1 MSGRGILENWRTVVG
16 CTVVLSRARTAVDP
30 DAGKKRG
37 GNEVEELADEAGER
51 KRRVDKGS
59 MEIER
64 GIERRRKGGRKRSY
78 LTSLQNGTVTNSD

>member
-1 MSGRGILENWRTVVG
+1 MVG
-16 CTVVLSRARTAVDP
+16 CTVVLSQARTAVDP

-37 GNEVEELADEAGER
+37 GNEVEELADEARER
-51 KRRVDKGS
+51 ERRVDKGS

-64 GIERRRKGGRKRSY
+64 GRGDGRERRRKGGRKRSY

>member
-1 MSGRGILENWRTVVG
+1 MSQ
-16 CTVVLSRARTAVDP
+16 ARTAVDP

-37 GNEVEELADEAGER
+37 GNEVEELADEARER
-51 KRRVDKGS
+51 ERRVDKGS

-64 GIERRRKGGRKRSY
+64 RGRERRRKGGRKRSY

>member
-1 MSGRGILENWRTVVG
+1 MVG

-37 GNEVEELADEAGER
+37 GNEVEELADEARER

-59 MEIER
+59 MENREGNR
-64 GIERRRKGGRKRSY
+64 AETERRKEEK
-78 LTSLQNGTVTNSD
+78 LLNVAAKWNGN